1 MISHPHRNAG
11 SFIDIGDYN
20 TKNIPIRSFFISS
33 FVLNFIS
40 NFILSPVLSFAS
52 NFIKYFILSFA
63 SNFVTYFISSR
74 YKYCSGYNFK
84 NKISRRDIIFTLGYG
99 AGKAHFYGQSQI
111 RRGDR
116 RICDPCDAIAE
127 NSF

>member
-52 NFIKYFILSFA
+52 NFIKCFISSFA
-63 SNFVTYFISSR
+63 SNFVKCFISNFISSR

-84 NKISRRDIIFTLGYG
+84 NKISRRDIIFILVYG
-99 AGKAHFYGQSQI
+99 AGKANFYGQSQI

-116 RICDPCDAIAE
+116 RICDPCDAVA
-127 NSF
+127 